1 MELSQH
7 VALETK
13 QILCQ
18 SQIQSL
24 EILAMD
30 AIELEEFL
38 QNEYMSNP
46 LLDCNLDSSV
56 PSGMGQDVRWFDH
69 DTRKRRNRGDEDED
83 YDSRN
88 NLAAPE
94 EDYLKKYLLSQIE
107 MSAFSG
113 EEWKLAGYLV
123 DCLEDDGFFRMSI
136 EETAKLTGVPEQT
149 VERVLARLKDLE
161 PFGVFASG
169 LSECLLKQLEV
180 MGEED
185 EGLKLVVSRYLP
197 EVSEGKISVISRQTG
212 LSTAQI
218 RKYIAR
224 IT

>member
-46 LLDCNLDSSV
+46 LLDCNLDGSV
-56 PSGMGQDVRWFDH
+56 PSGMGEDIRWFD
-69 DTRKRRNRGDEDED
+69 DDKRKRRSRGDEDED
-83 YDSRN
+83 FDSRD
-88 NLAAPE
+88 NLAAPDA
-94 EDYLKKYLLSQIE
+94 DYLKRYLLSQIE
-107 MSAFSG
+107 MNAFTN
-113 EEWKLAGYLV
+113 EEWGLADYLV
-123 DCLEDDGFFRMSI
+123 DCLEDDGFFRMSAG
-136 EETAKLTGVPEQT
+136 EAAELTGMTEDA
-149 VERVLARLKDLE
+149 VEKVLARLKDLE

-185 EGLKLVVSRYLP
+185 EGLKLVVDKYLP
-197 EVSEGKISVISRQTG
+197 EISEGKISVISR
-212 LSTAQI
+212 
-218 RKYIAR
+218 
-224 IT
+224 